1 MMQSDRSWRT
11 HPHEDRSV
19 FVANIP
25 PATTQAD
32 IITHFKRVGDVV
44 SLQLPQDENG
54 RLLGHAF
61 IEFVHPSQA
70 EKAVQMLNHTTLQ
83 GRILSVRQ
91 HANDTDVIHV
101 SQLPENVPATEL
113 YKLFGQV
120 GELAYVH
127 LPSAGRATVKYTQP
141 HDAVKAVQVVSG
153 TTVFGRTIKVVLAR
167 ERKTMKAA
175 GTLATSAHGEEPTL
189 NEEAHPE

>member
-1 MMQSDRSWRT
+1 
-11 HPHEDRSV
+11 V

-25 PATTQAD
+25 PATTQSD

-54 RLLGHAF
+54 QLLGHAF

-127 LPSAGRATVKYTQP
+127 LPSAGRATVKYVKP

-153 TTVFGRTIKVVLAR
+153 TTVFAKTIKVVLAR

-175 GTLATSAHGEEPTL
+175 GTLATSTSGGEPTL
-189 NEEAHPE
+189 NEETQHE